1 MEEVVKFLKESTV
14 QYFSTIGL
22 DGKPKVRLFQFM
34 IENDNKVL
42 FCTSNQKSV
51 YKEMKNNKF
60 VEVCSSNEK
69 FEWLRLSGEVVFISD
84 ISVKNKV
91 IESSGLVKSIYK
103 TGNNPIF
110 EVFYL
115 KNAKAII
122 SDFSGNPPKEYNL

>member
-22 DGKPKVRLFQFM
+22 DGKPKVRPFQFM

-51 YKEMKNNKF
+51 YKEIKNNKF